1 MPWFDSVLRHFGKVR
16 SIVNSA
22 LAGGQP
28 LPSCRSPHKPHL
40 MVCCC
45 SALDR
50 PCDFSLGSSSLS
62 AYAFALITPA
72 FFPTWRNMNSSET
85 ITPQEIRSFLERL
98 SASSTK
104 TLAAFS
110 DSKCSMGFSIS
121 GRLSVDE
128 AGIVSVRT
136 RGTSSVVES
145 SLLETSVAELVNAS
159 CIYLS
164 RSEVKRTPFFNGF
177 ERELPFTCGILFD
190 LPNGSKL
197 ALFEIAEEE

>member
-1 MPWFDSVLRHFGKVR
+1 
-16 SIVNSA
+16 
-22 LAGGQP
+22 
-28 LPSCRSPHKPHL
+28 
-40 MVCCC
+40 
-45 SALDR
+45 
-50 PCDFSLGSSSLS
+50 
-62 AYAFALITPA
+62 
-72 FFPTWRNMNSSET
+72 MNSSET
-85 ITPQEIRSFLERL
+85 ISPQEISSFLERL

-121 GRLSVDE
+121 GRLSVDD

-145 SLLETSVAELVNAS
+145 SFLETSVADLVNAS
-159 CIYLS
+159 CTYLS
-164 RSEVKRTPFFNGF
+164 RSEAKGTPFFSGF
-177 ERELPFTCGILFD
+177 ERDLPFTFGILFD

>member
-1 MPWFDSVLRHFGKVR
+1 MESGLRRSGKVR
-16 SIVNSA
+16 SFVQSG

-28 LPSCRSPHKPHL
+28 SPSRKSLLKPRFKVYFYATL
-40 MVCCC
+40 D
-45 SALDR
+45 SAY
-50 PCDFSLGSSSLS
+50 DFSLGSPILS
-62 AYAFALITPA
+62 AYSFALITPA
-72 FFPTWRNMNSSET
+72 CFPTSRNMNSSET
-85 ITPQEIRSFLERL
+85 ITPQEISSFLERL

-110 DSKCSMGFSIS
+110 DSKCSIGFSIS
-121 GRLSVDE
+121 GRLSVDD

-136 RGTSSVVES
+136 RGESSVVES

-159 CIYLS
+159 CVYLS

-177 ERELPFTCGILFD
+177 ERELPFTFGILFD

>member
-1 MPWFDSVLRHFGKVR
+1 
-16 SIVNSA
+16 
-22 LAGGQP
+22 
-28 LPSCRSPHKPHL
+28 
-40 MVCCC
+40 
-45 SALDR
+45 
-50 PCDFSLGSSSLS
+50 
-62 AYAFALITPA
+62 
-72 FFPTWRNMNSSET
+72 MNSSET
-85 ITPQEIRSFLERL
+85 ISPQEISSFLERL

-121 GRLSVDE
+121 GRLSIDD

-145 SLLETSVAELVNAS
+145 SLLETSVAELVNAP

-164 RSEVKRTPFFNGF
+164 RSEAKGAPFFSGF

-197 ALFEIAEEE
+197 ALFEIAEQE